1 MNKKL
6 LLSAVLTSTILA
18 SSGAKAAVH
27 EFTYDGNNTFTL
39 GGNQYI

>member
-6 LLSAVLTSTILA
+6 LLPAILTSTILA
-18 SSGAKAAVH
+18 SSGVKAAVH

-39 GGNQYI
+39 DSN